1 MRLFVLGLGFPFFC
15 FLPKMSSLPPASL
28 SMLQAIRDDKDL
40 RQTAHP
46 MDRLSALLEMA
57 RRDGDVKQ
65 KHLID
70 TLLIIIGGLHTRICD
85 LEEAA
90 AEAAAE
96 ARPPTHRQI
105 NNPEDEDSE

>member
-1 MRLFVLGLGFPFFC
+1 
-15 FLPKMSSLPPASL
+15 MSSIPLASIQ
-28 SMLQAIRDDKDL
+28 MLQTMRDDKDL

-46 MDRLSALLEMA
+46 MDRLSVLLEMA
-57 RRDGDVKQ
+57 TRDEDVKQ
-65 KHLID
+65 KHLIN

>member
-1 MRLFVLGLGFPFFC
+1 MVGTC
-15 FLPKMSSLPPASL
+15 KDFLKMSSIPLASIQ
-28 SMLQAIRDDKDL
+28 MLQTMRDDKDL

-46 MDRLSALLEMA
+46 MDRLSVLLEMA
-57 RRDGDVKQ
+57 TRDEDVKQ
-65 KHLID
+65 KHLIN